1 MEDIIRKV
9 GLERYRKT
17 KASKLS
23 GGQKQRVAIARAL
36 AKETP
41 IIVADEPTGNL
52 DVESA
57 REIIELLASLSDE
70 KLIIIVTHNYEQVED
85 LVTRRITMRDGR
97 VIEDKR
103 FEREEETVSGEEHV
117 RPEEARHDNLTA
129 GSTLRLGVRNTFSL
143 PVKFLLLLVVFL
155 FLCTG
160 TFSSYSSFQNM
171 KLAVSDISYSTTFSN
186 TDPRSRSEERRVGK
200 ECRSRWSPYH

>member
-1 MEDIIRKV
+1 MEEYRKRYIGSIFQTFNLINNYTVYQNVELVLLLAGYSRGEVRERVEDIIRKV

-143 PVKFLLLLVVFL
+143 SLDRKSVV
-155 FLCTG
+155 
-160 TFSSYSSFQNM
+160 
-171 KLAVSDISYSTTFSN
+171 
-186 TDPRSRSEERRVGK
+186 
-200 ECRSRWSPYH
+200 